1 MKDQDTERL
10 LTRARELM
18 AESELSWRDAWLQAE
33 DELGPDLGLQPRSR
47 FRASARFNVLWVTAG
62 FLFALVPGVVSQV
75 VAPRWMVASS
85 PDQAV
90 GGAVYLALL
99 ALSGLAVAVIG
110 LRFELTGRSTEGGAA
125 ALRMYPGVVFGTS
138 ISVMVLA
145 SGTIDVGLAAGLF
158 GIFIS
163 IPYWACAALSL
174 GLGSVVFRLR
184 SDS

>member
-1 MKDQDTERL
+1 
-10 LTRARELM
+10 M

-47 FRASARFNVLWVTAG
+47 FRASTRFSVLWMTAG
-62 FLFALVPGVVSQV
+62 LLFALVPGIVSQI

-85 PDQAV
+85 PDEAI
-90 GGAVYLALL
+90 GGATYLGLL
-99 ALSGLAVAVIG
+99 ALSGLAIAVIG
-110 LRFELTGRSTEGGAA
+110 LRFGLTGRSTEGWAA
-125 ALRMYPGVVFGTS
+125 AVRMCVGVVFGTL

-145 SGTIDVGLAAGLF
+145 SGTIDVGTAATLLAM
-158 GIFIS
+158 GIA

-174 GLGSVVFRLR
+174 GLGSVLDRLR